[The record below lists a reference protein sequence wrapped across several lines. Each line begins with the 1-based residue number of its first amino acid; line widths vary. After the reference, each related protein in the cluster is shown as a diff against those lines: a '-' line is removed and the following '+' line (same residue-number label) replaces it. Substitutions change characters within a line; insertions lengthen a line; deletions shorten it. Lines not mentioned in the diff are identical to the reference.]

1 MCISDWS
8 SDVCSSDLYERKEA
22 ALAAGKA
29 LAESLTATPN
39 ALALAGV
46 AINQDGVRRSAFDL
60 LRYPALDLARLAE
73 IWPEL
78 AALEPTIARQVEI
91 EGRYQGYLARQE
103 ADVRAFRKDE
113 ALMLPSSLDYGQVG
127 GLSAEVQ
134 QLLSAA
140 RPASLGAA
148 SRIPGIDRKSTRLNS
163 SH

>member
-1 MCISDWS
+1 MTLCRS
-8 SDVCSSDLYERKEA
+8 SGL
-22 ALAAGKA
+22 
-29 LAESLTATPN
+29 
-39 ALALAGV
+39 
-46 AINQDGVRRSAFDL
+46 
-60 LRYPALDLARLAE
+60 
-73 IWPEL
+73 WPEL
-78 AALEPTIARQVEI
+78 AAFGPTVARQVVM

-148 SRIPGIDRKSTRLNS
+148 SRIPGLTPAALLALLRHVKQRGTGAGAQRGSAA
-163 SH
+163 